1 MPGPLSVPNGDYY
14 SVPHRGT
21 NVGEKRVELAER
33 KKLATGKT
41 RIKKGLERRWDDYK
55 RNR

>member
-33 KKLATGKT
+33 KKLVTGKT

-55 RNR
+55 R